1 MYGNNTAPVK
11 EGEELD
17 VKIEA
22 IGDKG
27 DGIAKKEGFVLVV
40 PGTQLNDQVRVKITK
55 GLRKVGFAEV
65 VGKSSG
71 KEDAEE
77 GAEAPEEPAEEAAE
91 APEETPEDSE
101 DFGEETEEFELELSE
116 LGAFP
121 GRDYIRVIWIGTKE
135 NPILMKLQKDI
146 ENALES
152 FGFKK
157 ELDFHPHLTLAR
169 VQTKM
174 DFPDIKIE
182 NKKFKV
188 DRFILYQSILKPGGP
203 EYIKLKEIR
212 LWPAAH
218 K

>member
-1 MYGNNTAPVK
+1 MRLFIAV
-11 EGEELD
+11 D
-17 VKIEA
+17 V
-22 IGDKG
+22 
-27 DGIAKKEGFVLVV
+27 
-40 PGTQLNDQVRVKITK
+40 
-55 GLRKVGFAEV
+55 
-65 VGKSSG
+65 
-71 KEDAEE
+71 
-77 GAEAPEEPAEEAAE
+77 
-91 APEETPEDSE
+91 PEDICSYLLKIQSGL
-101 DFGEETEEFELELSE
+101 DPAVKKTGSFHMTLKFLGDAGEQTKDRVTESLEKIKAEQFELELSE

-188 DRFILYQSILKPGGP
+188 DRFIL
-203 EYIKLKEIR
+203 
-212 LWPAAH
+212 
-218 K
+218 